1 MLSGDRVIE
10 AAHFE
15 APATRQNAPGD
26 ASELVGESDG
36 QHIVVE
42 ALAGSLEPGFEPIAF
57 PVLRPDQYDPGCLN
71 EEHPQV
77 TIAAVAKNS
86 FDSIVPDLATSWSW
100 NDDGKQLAFKLRQ
113 GVRWHDRPW
122 DRDH

>member
-77 TIAAVAKNS
+77 TIAAPRYAAEDGAIAGRDLLGNEARQAAKS
-86 FDSIVPDLATSWSW
+86 
-100 NDDGKQLAFKLRQ
+100 
-113 GVRWHDRPW
+113 RPLTKVSPLPIA
-122 DRDH
+122 